1 MRIVV
6 IVGFLFISI
15 VGHAQA
21 VMNNKEEEGVKKAC
35 MNYIEGFYEG
45 DASKLE
51 AALKPSL
58 YKNGYWKNKETGAY
72 AAAGQMTYEKALA
85 YANNV
90 AAKKEFAKEDAVK
103 VVEVLDISNH
113 IAAAKVK
120 AWWGID
126 YMLLSK
132 EGDVWIIEQVLWE
145 GPLEKS
151 HLN

>member
-1 MRIVV
+1 MRATLLLI
-6 IVGFLFISI
+6 GFICITSVCF
-15 VGHAQA
+15 AQNA
-21 VMNNKEEEGVKKAC
+21 KDIEGVKKAC

-51 AALKPSL
+51 TALSPTL
-58 YKNGYWKNKETGAY
+58 YKYGYWKNKETGAY
-72 AAAGQMTYEKALA
+72 ATAGQMTYEKALD
-85 YANNV
+85 YAKNV
-90 AAKKEFAKEDAVK
+90 AEKKKFAKEDAVK

-113 IAAAKVK
+113 VAAAKVK

-132 EGDVWIIEQVLWE
+132 DGDTWIIEQVLWE

-151 HLN
+151 HMN